1 MCPRAGALGGT
12 AAPRLAWGMEQGR
25 AQSPSE
31 MPGAGG
37 SRRVWPLLALSPR
50 LERGQERG
58 CSPWLLRSLL
68 RHPLPVLSLPRGQTD
83 EDQAGLSPH
92 WPGLLTPSAL
102 PGRLGHER
110 GRSLRLRTVR
120 VEAWSGEKPKCPAT
134 EGQVKRVRHT
144 PHAATHDSVRKEN
157 GATPSTAT
165 CFVLFFK
172 SLSPV

>member
-12 AAPRLAWGMEQGR
+12 AAPRLAWGTEQGR

-31 MPGAGG
+31 TPGAGG

-68 RHPLPVLSLPRGQTD
+68 RRPLPVLSLPRGQTD

-120 VEAWSGEKPKCPAT
+120 VEAWSGEKPVSSNRGTGK
-134 EGQVKRVRHT
+134 EGVAH
-144 PHAATHDSVRKEN
+144 
-157 GATPSTAT
+157 AT
-165 CFVLFFK
+165 CSDTRLGQKRERSNAIRSNLFCFVF
-172 SLSPV
+172 